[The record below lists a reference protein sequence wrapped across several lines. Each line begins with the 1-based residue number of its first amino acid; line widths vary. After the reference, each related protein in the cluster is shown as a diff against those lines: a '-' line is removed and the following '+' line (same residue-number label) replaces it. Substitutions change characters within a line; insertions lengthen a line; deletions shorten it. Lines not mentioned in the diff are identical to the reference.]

1 MDITLE
7 VKRHMSKLAFTH
19 AKTNREGDPYK
30 PHVPIIYKSCFTYE
44 SNIGFLNVIHAT
56 KNNKIKL
63 PKSSI
68 YFR

>member
-19 AKTNREGDPYK
+19 AKTNMEGDPYK

-44 SNIGFLNVIHAT
+44 SNVGFLNILDRSRVI
-56 KNNKIKL
+56 
-63 PKSSI
+63 
-68 YFR
+68 